1 MRGMKRSILLLML
14 LPAAI
19 VLSSVNAFSAA
30 VVCGYAEDLLAGI
43 NAPGSE
49 VSETAL
55 GDAAA
60 DAARYISGADAAI
73 IPGGD
78 IRANL
83 RGGDVTE
90 TMLEAV
96 FPEGKTLVLLH
107 VTEAE
112 LRELLEYGVSHTV
125 YSEPEI
131 LDVERSSWAYFPQVS
146 GLSFSYDIS
155 APVGGRVSG
164 LEAGFDADGT
174 LALVTTQEML
184 TAAGNTAAGAEVCS
198 EREALARYFEEQS
211 PIRVP
216 DGGRIRLLGVASLG
230 ITAHIP
236 RVLIILLAAFLV
248 IIPLWMK
255 GSLSIRAGTADGV
268 PKGRRD
274 IDED

>member
-83 RGGDVTE
+83 RGGDVT
-90 TMLEAV
+90 
-96 FPEGKTLVLLH
+96 
-107 VTEAE
+107 
-112 LRELLEYGVSHTV
+112 
-125 YSEPEI
+125 
-131 LDVERSSWAYFPQVS
+131 
-146 GLSFSYDIS
+146 
-155 APVGGRVSG
+155 
-164 LEAGFDADGT
+164 
-174 LALVTTQEML
+174 
-184 TAAGNTAAGAEVCS
+184 
-198 EREALARYFEEQS
+198 
-211 PIRVP
+211 
-216 DGGRIRLLGVASLG
+216 
-230 ITAHIP
+230 
-236 RVLIILLAAFLV
+236 
-248 IIPLWMK
+248 
-255 GSLSIRAGTADGV
+255 
-268 PKGRRD
+268 
-274 IDED
+274 